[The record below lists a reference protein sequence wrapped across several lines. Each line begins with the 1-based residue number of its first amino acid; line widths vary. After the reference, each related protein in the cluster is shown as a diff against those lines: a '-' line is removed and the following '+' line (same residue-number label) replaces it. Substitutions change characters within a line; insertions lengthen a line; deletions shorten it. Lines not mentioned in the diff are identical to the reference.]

1 MREIKIGKNCHE
13 INDKAIHCYHI
24 TLTIFYTFLT
34 MMAIIQGTKA
44 NYIIAQTTFADG
56 ADEPED
62 EEENNEDDE
71 EDNNDGK

>member
-1 MREIKIGKNCHE
+1 
-13 INDKAIHCYHI
+13 
-24 TLTIFYTFLT
+24 
-34 MMAIIQGTKA
+34 MAIIQGTKA